1 MLVLWMPR
9 IWWAMMPAIILLTM
23 LILRW
28 RVTVIAARG
37 ALVLVAGR
45 LAPSPV
51 LVGVRIV
58 TTAAMTV
65 WCSGLANSLDGRGRR
80 ATGRAHT
87 LPLLLLLLVG

>member
-28 RVTVIAARG
+28 RVTIIATRG
-37 ALVLVAGR
+37 SLVLVAGR
-45 LAPSPV
+45 LASSSV
-51 LVGVRIV
+51 LMGVRIIA
-58 TTAAMTV
+58 TAAMTV
-65 WCSGLANSLDGRGRR
+65 WCSWLANSLDGRGRR
-80 ATGRAHT
+80 TSGRAHT